1 MLRFYTMATTPAK
14 QPGRI
19 HTAAERRRAWRVHAY
34 TGFGALLAFVAAWG
48 VIHGW
53 DRLALAAL
61 FTATIVDATDG
72 VLARRARVKEV
83 LPDIDGGRIDDIVDY
98 LTFVFVPLMR
108 LEAAGGLY
116 AAAVFPVA
124 GVVLL
129 SSLYGFVAPDAKTD
143 DHFFTGFPS
152 YWNIVVLYLLLF
164 KVPPAVNA
172 VVLLGLSALVFV
184 RIGYVYPSRT
194 ATLQRTTLALGAIWT
209 LLLAAIIWMWPSPPR
224 AVAIA
229 SLVFP
234 VYYLVL
240 SLVLHAR
247 RAAVPAR

>member
-1 MLRFYTMATTPAK
+1 MVPEPAK
-14 QPGRI
+14 QPSRI
-19 HTAAERRRAWRVHAY
+19 APTAAERRRAWRVHAY
-34 TGFGALLAFVAAWG
+34 TGTGAILAFVAAWG
-48 VIHGW
+48 VVHGS

-61 FTATIVDATDG
+61 FVATIVDATDG
-72 VLARRARVKEV
+72 ILARRARVKEV
-83 LPDIDGGRIDDIVDY
+83 LPAVDGGRIDDIVDY
-98 LTFVFVPLMR
+98 MTFVLVPLLL

-116 AAAVFPVA
+116 FAAVFPVA
-124 GVVLL
+124 AVVLL

-164 KVPPAVNA
+164 KIPPAVNA
-172 VVLLGLSALVFV
+172 IVLLVLSALVFV

-194 ATLQRTTLALGAIWT
+194 PTLQRTTVVLGAIWT
-209 LLLAAIIWMWPSPPR
+209 LLIGAIIWMWPSPPR

-234 VYYLVL
+234 VYYVVL

-247 RAAVPAR
+247 RSAVAAR

>member
-1 MLRFYTMATTPAK
+1 MVPEPAK
-14 QPGRI
+14 QPSRI
-19 HTAAERRRAWRVHAY
+19 APTAAARRRAWRVHAY
-34 TGFGALLAFVAAWG
+34 TGTGAILAFVAAWG
-48 VIHGW
+48 VVHGS

-61 FTATIVDATDG
+61 FVATIVDATDG
-72 VLARRARVKEV
+72 ILARRARVKEV
-83 LPDIDGGRIDDIVDY
+83 LPAIDGGRIDDIVDY
-98 LTFVFVPLMR
+98 MTFVLVPLLL

-116 AAAVFPVA
+116 FATVFPVA
-124 GVVLL
+124 SVVLL

-164 KVPPAVNA
+164 KIPPAVNA
-172 VVLLGLSALVFV
+172 IVLLVLSALVFV

-194 ATLQRTTLALGAIWT
+194 PTLQRTTVVLGAIWT
-209 LLLAAIIWMWPSPPR
+209 LLIGAIIWMWPSPPR

-234 VYYLVL
+234 VYYVVL

-247 RAAVPAR
+247 RPAVAAR